1 MEGVICAPSTSRG
14 HDGERAFHLLLDA
27 LNVPLPTPHSGR
39 AELAAAM
46 ENDDARA
53 DEFCAPTENSTG
65 FEIFDNGREAKSIVQ
80 CLSNPMMLF
89 RNITEVN
96 GTMIIGHGVIT
107 FRIGALAH
115 EFKCLTRS
123 QVFIGITA
131 AINSGWRFMA

>member
-65 FEIFDNGREAKSIVQ
+65 FEIFDNSRKTKSIVRRV
-80 CLSNPMMLF
+80 SNPMMLF
-89 RNITEVN
+89 RDMTEVN
-96 GTMIIGHGVIT
+96 STMVIGHGVIT
-107 FRIGALAH
+107 FRIGALAD
-115 EFKCLTRS
+115 EFKCFARS
-123 QVFIGITA
+123 KVYIGITA
-131 AINSGWRFMA
+131 AINSGG